1 MDRDGNKTGGRK
13 KGTPNK
19 ATAKVR
25 EAISG
30 LLDLYMNGDQDNVT
44 KENAKVNGKF
54 LEDFGN
60 LTAKDRVYIA
70 KELTVFIVPK
80 MQSVALDAK
89 VDERKK
95 STTER
100 LAELS
105 KTPQDGAQ
113 SK

>member
-19 ATAKVR
+19 TTAKVR
-25 EAISG
+25 EAISS
-30 LLDLYMNGDQDNVT
+30 LLDLYMNGDP
-44 KENAKVNGKF
+44 ENNDEKAVNVNGKF
-54 LEDFGN
+54 MEDFGK
-60 LTAKDRVYIA
+60 LSSKDRVYIA
-70 KELTVFIVPK
+70 KELAPFVVPK

-105 KTPQDGAQ
+105 QAPQDQ
-113 SK
+113 H

>member
-19 ATAKVR
+19 TTAKVR

-30 LLDLYMNGDQDNVT
+30 LLDLYMNGDP
-44 KENAKVNGKF
+44 ENEDEKAANVNGKF
-54 LEDFGN
+54 MEDFGK

-70 KELTVFIVPK
+70 KELTVFVVPK

-89 VDERKK
+89 VDEKRK

-100 LAELS
+100 LQELS
-105 KTPQDGAQ
+105 QVPQDKQ
-113 SK
+113 